1 LPFAKCWHG
10 APDLDNRAFPTTRNF
25 SRRQQLWEQVQ
36 DFLTPTDWP
45 AALAERLGAP
55 TSVILQ
61 REEIKIPGRLG
72 TSRELRVAFAS
83 DFHAGPMT
91 SDRVLARAA
100 DTLAATQPD
109 LLLLGGDFVSLRS
122 HYIAR
127 VARRLG
133 EIPALAGRFAVL
145 GNHDHWAGGGEVT
158 GALERA
164 GIEVL
169 TNANRRLPTPFED
182 VTVCGLDDHIAG
194 YPDAVRAFAGAGRV
208 RLLLMHSPSSLL
220 DLAGQDF
227 TVAFAG
233 HTHGGQV
240 ALWNGYPVYVP
251 HGRLSR
257 RYCAGRFSLEG
268 DRMLLVSRGVGC
280 STVPLRW
287 NAPAEVH
294 LCSLHGT
301 GSSNQ

>member
-1 LPFAKCWHG
+1 
-10 APDLDNRAFPTTRNF
+10 
-25 SRRQQLWEQVQ
+25 VQ

-45 AALAERLGAP
+45 AALVERLGAP
-55 TSVILQ
+55 TSVTLQ
-61 REEIKIPGRLG
+61 REEVQIPGRLG
-72 TSRELRVAFAS
+72 TATTLRIAFAS

-91 SDRVLARAA
+91 SDRVLARAVE
-100 DTLAATQPD
+100 TLAATQPD

-122 HYIAR
+122 GYITRIAG
-127 VARRLG
+127 RLG
-133 EIPALAGRFAVL
+133 EIPAAAGRFAVL
-145 GNHDHWAGGGEVT
+145 GNHDHWTAVDEVT
-158 GALERA
+158 GALEKA
-164 GIEVL
+164 GIDVL
-169 TNANRRLPTPFED
+169 TNANRRLPPPFEN

-194 YPDAVRAFAGAGRV
+194 YPDAARAFAGAGGL
-208 RLLLMHSPSSLL
+208 RLLLMHSPSGLL
-220 DLAGQDF
+220 DLAGHDF

-251 HGRLSR
+251 HGRFSR

-268 DRMLLVSRGVGC
+268 DRVLLVSRGVGC

-294 LCSLHGT
+294 LCSVHGAR
-301 GSSNQ
+301 SAYQ

>member
-1 LPFAKCWHG
+1 MAAQCP
-10 APDLDNRAFPTTRNF
+10 PDFFNRALYTTRNF

-55 TSVILQ
+55 TSVTLQ
-61 REEIKIPGRLG
+61 QDEIRVPDRLG
-72 TSRELRVAFAS
+72 TATELRVAFAS

-91 SDRVLARAA
+91 SDRLLLRAVE
-100 DTLAATQPD
+100 TLAATRPD

-122 HYIAR
+122 RYIAR

-133 EIPALAGRFAVL
+133 EIPATAGRFAVL
-145 GNHDHWAGGGEVT
+145 GNHDHWSGADEVT
-158 GALERA
+158 GALEEA
-164 GIEVL
+164 GIVVL
-169 TNANRRLPTPFED
+169 TNANRRLPAPFED

-194 YPDAVRAFAGAGRV
+194 YPDAAQAFAGAGRV
-208 RLLLMHSPSSLL
+208 RLLLMHAPSGLL
-220 DLAGQDF
+220 DLAGHDF
-227 TVAFAG
+227 TAAFAG
-233 HTHGGQV
+233 HTHGGQL

-268 DRMLLVSRGVGC
+268 DRVLLVSRGVGC

-294 LCSLHGT
+294 LCSVRGT
-301 GSSNQ
+301 ASAHS